1 MKVERVF
8 PALIAIVCALLFGC
22 ATAAHMPPLV
32 DIGAGPSAFDVLPQ
46 ESATGQKAHVNTEI
60 STEFE
65 QYQPEG
71 PNPLGP
77 VLEIIVWALLA
88 LAGLCFL
95 FLCVR
100 VGLRALRARRTLA
113 PQSKSDDAP
122 SEVEASAVAASL
134 QAAVQAL
141 GMRVVDGNAIVA
153 AWLAIEARLTEEG
166 YGRYSYETSSE
177 FVERVIGS
185 AGLDNSHLARLGELY
200 RIERYS
206 STETRPASLEEARD
220 LLRALSGELDTAP
233 AGGARS

>member
-141 GMRVVDGNAIVA
+141 GKRVVDGNAIVA

-177 FVERVIGS
+177 FVERVVGS

>member
-1 MKVERVF
+1 
-8 PALIAIVCALLFGC
+8 
-22 ATAAHMPPLV
+22 MPPLV
-32 DIGAGPSAFDVLPQ
+32 DIGAGPSALDVLPQ

-60 STEFE
+60 SAGFE

-95 FLCVR
+95 IICVR
-100 VGLRALRARRTLA
+100 VGLRALRTRRTLA
-113 PQSKSDDAP
+113 PQNESEDAP

-134 QAAVQAL
+134 QAAAQAL
-141 GMRVVDGNAIVA
+141 ETSAVDGNAIVA

-177 FVERVIGS
+177 FVERVVGS
-185 AGLDNSHLARLGELY
+185 AGLDNSHLPRLGELY

-220 LLRALSGELDTAP
+220 LLRALSDELGMAP

>member
-32 DIGAGPSAFDVLPQ
+32 DIGAGPSALDVLPQ
-46 ESATGQKAHVNTEI
+46 ESATDQKAHVNTEI
-60 STEFE
+60 SAGFE

-77 VLEIIVWALLA
+77 TLEIIVWALLA
-88 LAGLCFL
+88 LARLCL
-95 FLCVR
+95 LIICVR
-100 VGLRALRARRTLA
+100 VGLRALRTRRTLA
-113 PQSKSDDAP
+113 AQSESEDTP

-134 QAAVQAL
+134 QAAAQAL
-141 GMRVVDGNAIVA
+141 ERSAVDGNAIVA

-166 YGRYSYETSSE
+166 YGRCSYETSSE
-177 FVERVIGS
+177 FVERVVGS
-185 AGLDNSHLARLGELY
+185 AGLDNSRLARLGGLY
-200 RIERYS
+200 RTERYS
-206 STETRPASLEEARD
+206 SAETRPASLEEARD
-220 LLRALSGELDTAP
+220 LLRALRGELDTAP

>member
-1 MKVERVF
+1 MKVERFF
-8 PALIAIVCALLFGC
+8 PALIAIACALLFGC

-32 DIGAGPSAFDVLPQ
+32 DIGAGPSALDVFHRENETSETPH
-46 ESATGQKAHVNTEI
+46 ANTEI
-60 STEFE
+60 SGTFE

-71 PNPLGP
+71 KGP
-77 VLEIIVWALLA
+77 FGPALEIIVWVLLA
-88 LAGLCFL
+88 LAGLCL
-95 FLCVR
+95 LIICAR

-113 PQSKSDDAP
+113 PQSESEDAP

-134 QAAVQAL
+134 QAAAQAL
-141 GMRVVDGNAIVA
+141 ERSAVDGNAIVA

-177 FVERVIGS
+177 FVERVVGS
-185 AGLDNSHLARLGELY
+185 AGLDNSRLARLGELY
-200 RIERYS
+200 RTERYS
-206 STETRPASLEEARD
+206 SAETRPASLEEARD

>member
-32 DIGAGPSAFDVLPQ
+32 EIGAGPSALDVLPQ
-46 ESATGQKAHVNTEI
+46 ESATGQKAHVNSEI
-60 STEFE
+60 SAEFE
-65 QYQPEG
+65 QYQPG
-71 PNPLGP
+71 DPNPLGP
-77 VLEIIVWALLA
+77 ILEIIVWALLA
-88 LAGLCFL
+88 LAGLCL
-95 FLCVR
+95 LII
-100 VGLRALRARRTLA
+100 
-113 PQSKSDDAP
+113 SEDAP

-134 QAAVQAL
+134 QAAAQAL
-141 GMRVVDGNAIVA
+141 ERSAVDGNAIVA

-177 FVERVIGS
+177 FVERIVGS
-185 AGLDNSHLARLGELY
+185 AGLDNSRLARLGELY
-200 RIERYS
+200 RTERYS
-206 STETRPASLEEARD
+206 NAVTRPASLNEARD

>member
-32 DIGAGPSAFDVLPQ
+32 DIGAGPSALDVLPQ
-46 ESATGQKAHVNTEI
+46 ESVTGQKAHVNTEI

-95 FLCVR
+95 IICVR
-100 VGLRALRARRTLA
+100 VGLRALRTRRTLA
-113 PQSKSDDAP
+113 PQSESEDAP

-134 QAAVQAL
+134 QAAAQAL
-141 GMRVVDGNAIVA
+141 ERSATDGNAIVA

-177 FVERVIGS
+177 FVERVVGS
-185 AGLDNSHLARLGELY
+185 VGLDNSHLARLGELY

-206 STETRPASLEEARD
+206 STETRPASVEEARD
-220 LLRALSGELDTAP
+220 LLGALSGELETTRE
-233 AGGARS
+233 GGARS

>member
-1 MKVERVF
+1 
-8 PALIAIVCALLFGC
+8 
-22 ATAAHMPPLV
+22 MPPLV
-32 DIGAGPSAFDVLPQ
+32 EIGAGPSALDVLPQ
-46 ESATGQKAHVNTEI
+46 ESATGQKAHVNSEI
-60 STEFE
+60 SAGFE

-77 VLEIIVWALLA
+77 ILEIIVWALLA
-88 LAGLCFL
+88 LAGLCL
-95 FLCVR
+95 LIICVR

-113 PQSKSDDAP
+113 PQNESEDAP

-134 QAAVQAL
+134 QAAAQAL
-141 GMRVVDGNAIVA
+141 ERSAVDGNAIVA

-177 FVERVIGS
+177 FVERIVGS
-185 AGLDNSHLARLGELY
+185 AGLDNSRLARLGELY
-200 RIERYS
+200 RTERYS
-206 STETRPASLEEARD
+206 NAVTRPASLNEARD